1 MTHRNPSSH
10 SALRFV
16 TCVAVLLILAAAVQV
31 APPASAQSGIT
42 LPPSGA
48 NQKASVIQGIGLVTV
63 RIDYS
68 SPDVTGPTGEDRRGR
83 IWGELVPYGL
93 ADLGF
98 GNGKPSP
105 WRAGANENT
114 VFTVSHDVL
123 VEGEPLAAGS
133 YGLHMI
139 PGEEEWVV
147 VFSHNSTSW
156 GSFFYDPE
164 EDALRVTVKPV
175 KAPFREWLTYDFIDR
190 QPTQATVALHWEEL
204 RVPWTISVPD
214 STELYLANIRNE
226 LRSTGGFSWQGYNAA
241 AQYCLQ
247 NDAVTEETLDWA
259 ERAVSMPFIGQESFT
274 TLSTKAQ
281 VLAALDREEKSE
293 EVLQA
298 ALRHATATP
307 VQIHQVGRQLIA
319 RGQAEKALEV
329 FEYNAERHPDTWPVN
344 VGLARGY
351 SAVGQYPK
359 ALEHAKKALENA
371 PDDLNRQNLQRM
383 IGLLGEGKDVN

>member
-1 MTHRNPSSH
+1 MTLRNPSCRTTVVFGFRVGLVLML
-10 SALRFV
+10 AIVLGAWP
-16 TCVAVLLILAAAVQV
+16 VA
-31 APPASAQSGIT
+31 AQFGVT
-42 LPPSGA
+42 LPPSGD
-48 NQKASVIQGIGLVTV
+48 NQKASAIQGIGLVTV

-68 SPDVTGPTGEDRRGR
+68 SPDVTSPAGEDRRGK
-83 IWGELVPYGL
+83 IWGELVPYGM

-98 GNGKPSP
+98 GNGLPSP

-123 VEGEPLAAGS
+123 VEGEPLPAGS

-147 VFSHNSTSW
+147 VFSRNTTSW
-156 GSFFYDPE
+156 GSFFYDPD
-164 EDALRVTVKPV
+164 EDALRVTVQAE
-175 KAPFREWLTYDFIDR
+175 KAPFREWLSYDFLDR

-214 STELYLANIRNE
+214 TTKLYLASIRNE
-226 LRSTGGFSWQGYNAA
+226 LRSARGFSWQAYNAA

-247 NDAVTEETLDWA
+247 NEAVTEETLDWA
-259 ERAVSMPFIGQESFT
+259 ERAVSMPFIGQENFT

-281 VLAALDREEKSE
+281 VLAALERDEAADET
-293 EVLQA
+293 LQS

-307 VQIHQVGRQLIA
+307 IQIHQVGRQLLA
-319 RGQAEKALEV
+319 QGRTEKAVEV
-329 FEYNAERHPDTWPVN
+329 FEYNAERHPNTWPVN

-351 SAVGQYPK
+351 SAVGQYAK
-359 ALEHAKKALENA
+359 ALEHAKKAVEKA
-371 PDDLNRQNLQRM
+371 PDDLNRQSLQRM
-383 IGLLGEGKDVN
+383 IELLGEGKDVN